1 MRGCSSIW
9 LERRPVTPEVA
20 SSSLVTPA
28 TPILPHRLPSRLFFV
43 PGLGAAPPCRR
54 ILPSSPPSPLGIGR
68 SLPERR
74 ILSTK
79 VARTFLSARL
89 EQWADRMSA
98 PLWVPRKQPAP
109 VIPQPARCPCRSG
122 KCARLRPTV
131 APCSFPASG
140 DRGELPPSPSPAS
153 GLSFV
158 VFVGFVAV
166 LPSELRPRTEK
177 RRHPRV
183 PPLRAALTRPSKLC
197 DADHSVSPST
207 GARSPAGR
215 RGISGCRG
223 EARWGKWE
231 PGRPVDRVGLIP
243 GMCQTTDAVACARR
257 TDVS

>member
-1 MRGCSSIW
+1 LCLR
-9 LERRPVTPEVA
+9 V
-20 SSSLVTPA
+20 
-28 TPILPHRLPSRLFFV
+28 
-43 PGLGAAPPCRR
+43 
-54 ILPSSPPSPLGIGR
+54 
-68 SLPERR
+68 
-74 ILSTK
+74 LSNGQT
-79 VARTFLSARL
+79 
-89 EQWADRMSA
+89 EMSA
-98 PLWVPRKQPAP
+98 PPWVPRRQPAS

-131 APCSFPASG
+131 APCSSPPGGIVATSLLPRPPLPYCPLFLVLRPCPPYYYPSVSCSPCKVLADHRSQVSG
-140 DRGELPPSPSPAS
+140 SHTKVTPTDSPSHSPFDVRCWAFDVRCSFGRGHRPLHAFRGCVSWAS
-153 GLSFV
+153 
-158 VFVGFVAV
+158 
-166 LPSELRPRTEK
+166 RPQTEK

-207 GARSPAGR
+207 GARSPTGR

-231 PGRPVDRVGLIP
+231 PDRPVDRVGLIP